1 MNIANLEE
9 ASDKIDEYELRKRSR
24 HVQKYKE
31 RAWAKW
37 ISEYL
42 KALCMQHNLQH
53 KLHDIQISKG
63 DVVLIKG
70 DEKNRGKWNI
80 GILQQLSTKGKMEIL
95 VYSSCYVKRQI
106 LERAIKL
113 LERAIPN
120 GIDMFKL

>member
-31 RAWAKW
+31 KAWAKW

-42 KALCMQHNLQH
+42 KALCEQHNLQH

-70 DEKNRGKWNI
+70 DEKN
-80 GILQQLSTKGKMEIL
+80 
-95 VYSSCYVKRQI
+95 
-106 LERAIKL
+106 
-113 LERAIPN
+113 
-120 GIDMFKL
+120 